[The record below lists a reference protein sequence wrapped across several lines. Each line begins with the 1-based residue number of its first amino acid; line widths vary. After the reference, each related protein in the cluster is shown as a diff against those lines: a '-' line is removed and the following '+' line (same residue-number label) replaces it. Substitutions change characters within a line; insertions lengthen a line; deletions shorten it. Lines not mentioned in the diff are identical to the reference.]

1 MEVPQE
7 RRRGGGIP
15 DRAKYLVLVVSLH
28 LVAIAVLVAG
38 VAAIFQRP
46 FLDITVDLAPAI
58 LIFLAVTIVHGAR
71 HDLRS

>member
-1 MEVPQE
+1 M
-7 RRRGGGIP
+7 P
-15 DRAKYLVLVVSLH
+15 DRAKYPVLVVSLY